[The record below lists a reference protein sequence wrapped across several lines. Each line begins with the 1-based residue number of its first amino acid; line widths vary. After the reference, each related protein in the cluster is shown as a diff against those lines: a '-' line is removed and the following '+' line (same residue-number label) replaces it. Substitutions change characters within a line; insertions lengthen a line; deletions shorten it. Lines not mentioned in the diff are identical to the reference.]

1 MARILMLYAIVAC
14 FLLNAAT
21 TTSQV
26 SPQQSLFD
34 GLTMMR
40 KVAVSSRA
48 CLIAHDEPLP
58 LSHAA
63 PRVNRKFPAIQEP
76 RVGDSVEGDSPD
88 LHTVGSA

>member
-1 MARILMLYAIVAC
+1 MKSTDMY
-14 FLLNAAT
+14 FLIISLCRTYENDR
-21 TTSQV
+21 
-26 SPQQSLFD
+26 SP
-34 GLTMMR
+34 